1 VTHPPGFA
9 EIKRVLPHRYPML
22 LVDRVVEIEPGIR
35 LTARKAVSGNE
46 PWYRDL
52 ADDTPATGYA
62 YPPTLLVES
71 WCQAAGLLAASE
83 PTWDLAGD
91 PTNEPPGGL
100 TGEPPRNPASGLDRQ
115 DVPTGRVLLIGAITG
130 IRFTGDVFPGDL
142 VEHRVRLVRSVG
154 DTAIFE
160 GESLVDGRTVVEVE
174 RVVVALRPAAEL
186 AGATQPPRA
195 ELAGAT
201 QPPRAELAGTAQP
214 ALTG

>member
-1 VTHPPGFA
+1 MTRPLGFD

-22 LVDRVVEIEPGIR
+22 LVDRVVEVEPGVR

-71 WCQAAGLLAASE
+71 WCQAAGLLAASD
-83 PTWDLAGD
+83 PAG
-91 PTNEPPGGL
+91 PPD
-100 TGEPPRNPASGLDRQ
+100 PASDPAGLDA
-115 DVPTGRVLLIGAITG
+115 PAGRVLLIGAMTG
-130 IRFTGDVFPGDL
+130 IRFTAEVFPGDL

-160 GESLVDGRTVVEVE
+160 GESLVDGRTVLEVE
-174 RVVVALRPAAEL
+174 RVVVAMRPAAEL
-186 AGATQPPRA
+186 TGAVPAGPVSA
-195 ELAGAT
+195 
-201 QPPRAELAGTAQP
+201 AQP
-214 ALTG
+214 ALA

>member
-1 VTHPPGFA
+1 MTRPLGFD

-22 LVDRVVEIEPGIR
+22 LVDRVVEVEPGVR

-71 WCQAAGLLAASE
+71 WCQAAGLLAAS
-83 PTWDLAGD
+83 D
-91 PTNEPPGGL
+91 P
-100 TGEPPRNPASGLDRQ
+100 AGLDA
-115 DVPTGRVLLIGAITG
+115 PAGRVLLIGAMTG
-130 IRFTGDVFPGDL
+130 IRFTAEVFPGDL

-160 GESLVDGRTVVEVE
+160 GESLVDGRTVLEVE
-174 RVVVALRPAAEL
+174 RVVVAMRPAAEL
-186 AGATQPPRA
+186 TGAVPAGPVSA
-195 ELAGAT
+195 
-201 QPPRAELAGTAQP
+201 AQP
-214 ALTG
+214 ALA